1 MDTLTRMRAF
11 IDVVEAEGFSAAARK
26 IGRSKA
32 LLSKYVRELED
43 ELGALLLNRTT
54 RQFSMTE
61 AGHTYYRR
69 ASEIVREVDSL
80 ADAVRESSGD
90 VRGRIKLS
98 AARTFADAP
107 IGQSLIDFAK
117 PHPDIVLDIH
127 LDDRFV
133 DLVEEGFDL
142 AIRITRLENSSLIA
156 RRLEPFSVKLCA
168 SPELI
173 ARHGKPTRPQDLA
186 NMPASS
192 TPMAA
197 RSPTGASRA
206 MARNPSASTCR
217 GRSRSTAR
225 WPPCRRRVGPGLPIL
240 PDFIAAPELAS
251 GKLVPCSTTASSRA
265 AAFSPSIRIAAICRP
280 RSGFSSISWCSG
292 SKNTRKRV
300 RFDRV
305 VQARTASRSH
315 FARFLVT
322 SRNLSEADGTATE
335 NAPETHAIM
344 LASALAAPF
353 AAVGAA
359 AAHPH
364 VFAEARLDVIL
375 SPDHQM

>member
-54 RQFSMTE
+54 RQFSLTE
-61 AGHTYYRR
+61 AGHTYYQR

-80 ADAVRESSGD
+80 AEAVRQSSGD

-107 IGQSLIDFAK
+107 IGQSLVDFARQ
-117 PHPDIVLDIH
+117 HPDIVLDIH

-142 AIRITRLENSSLIA
+142 AVRISRLENSSLIA
-156 RRLEPFSVKLCA
+156 RRLAPFSVRLCA

-186 NMPASS
+186 NMPCIVD
-192 TPMAA
+192 T
-197 RSPTGASRA
+197 
-206 MARNPSASTCR
+206 N
-217 GRSRSTAR
+217 GRSLANWRFKGEGEDSISVAVSGPIEVNSPIVAR
-225 WPPCRRRVGPGLPIL
+225 AAALSGLGFAML
-240 PDFIAAPELAS
+240 PDFVAAPDVAS
-251 GKLVPCSTTASSRA
+251 GKLVTALDDRLLA
-265 AAFSPSIRIAAICRP
+265 GTGIFAVYPHRRYLPA
-280 RSGFSSISWCSG
+280 
-292 SKNTRKRV
+292 KVRV
-300 RFDRV
+300 LVD
-305 VQARTASRSH
+305 
-315 FARFLVT
+315 FLVQWFKT
-322 SRNLSEADGTATE
+322 RD
-335 NAPETHAIM
+335 
-344 LASALAAPF
+344 AA
-353 AAVGAA
+353 
-359 AAHPH
+359 
-364 VFAEARLDVIL
+364 
-375 SPDHQM
+375 